1 MTKKQIET
9 KKEELQNEINKFD
22 EEYIP
27 NLETKKE
34 KIEDKANERESGEN
48 TEKEQGK
55 IEKIEEQISLLEEIK
70 DALIEAYKKYEELE
84 ETLEERMEILKQL
97 QKAFKDNVW
106 RPDLITK
113 VDSDPRYR
121 AITLIEKELGITI
134 EWDWEETDFTKIGS
148 EPIVIEFT
156 STKDDAIK
164 ITKGTTMIKN
174 MIVNKNY
181 RVIKGDNL
189 IILIE
194 SVNS

>member
-1 MTKKQIET
+1 
-9 KKEELQNEINKFD
+9 
-22 EEYIP
+22 
-27 NLETKKE
+27 
-34 KIEDKANERESGEN
+34 
-48 TEKEQGK
+48 
-55 IEKIEEQISLLEEIK
+55 
-70 DALIEAYKKYEELE
+70 
-84 ETLEERMEILKQL
+84 MEILKQL
-97 QKAFKDNVW
+97 QEAFKDNVW
-106 RPDLITK
+106 QPNLITK

-121 AITLIEKELGITI
+121 AIPLIEKELGITI

-156 STKDDAIK
+156 TTKDDAIK

-181 RVIKGDNL
+181 RVIKGDNI